1 MSSLFDFLRTK
12 RRELE
17 QQRLIER
24 VKRDA
29 LTEAMAVFE
38 AWQSARDFETNHTN
52 LETGDRAREAYDTTP
67 LMNSAIGTVSDLVLG
82 DGVTYGELDD
92 PKAYE
97 ALEDWYNLNK
107 VAELSK
113 EMLRDWLLD
122 GVLLPVIADDA
133 PKNQPAWVNL
143 WDVIDHPV
151 ELQTEKGNPRHVIGV
166 KLPREKRPTVK
177 PEFFALRQNKPAR
190 RSWDKNRL
198 GVSPMAT
205 AINASFAHARLL
217 ETRLTLHEIRARING
232 VYYAFADSQEEL
244 QAAAAR
250 FKNLPRSG
258 HLTTLWRDRNTG
270 QSEALEILTSK
281 VEGADAEKDIRAYIR
296 TVAAVAGLPEHFLA
310 VGDTGN
316 RATAESM
323 SEPMVRRMEAL
334 QELIIGLLTEL
345 FRKEL
350 VRRFGPNQTYSMV
363 EYEVDGLKRTQRVV
377 RVTADELTIP
387 LGVPAVRNTE
397 ADTDRVILALDKKL
411 ISKQTA
417 TRELGYDPALEAELM
432 SNEEGEDSDADK
444 GEPDE
449 DQPKEPEE
457 GESDEDSGDDSD
469 E

>member
-1 MSSLFDFLRTK
+1 M
-12 RRELE
+12 
-17 QQRLIER
+17 
-24 VKRDA
+24 V
-29 LTEAMAVFE
+29 E
-38 AWQSARDFETNHTN
+38 AWQSARDFETVHTS
-52 LETGDRAREAYDTTP
+52 LTDEQRAREAYDKTP
-67 LMNSAIGTVSDLVLG
+67 LMNSAVGTVTDLVLG

-92 PKAYE
+92 PRAYD
-97 ALEDWYNLNK
+97 ALEDWYTLND

-143 WDVIDHPV
+143 WDTVTFPV
-151 ELQTEKGNPRHVIGV
+151 ELQTEKGNPRHITGV
-166 KLPREKRPTVK
+166 KLPRERRAEIK
-177 PEFFALRQNKPAR
+177 PESFAIRRNQPAR
-190 RSWDKNRL
+190 RTLIDSSHL
-198 GVSPMAT
+198 GVSPMRT
-205 AINASFAHARLL
+205 AINSAFAHARLL

-250 FKNLPRSG
+250 FKHLPRSG
-258 HLTTLWRDRNTG
+258 HLTTLWRDRHTG
-270 QSEALEILTSK
+270 QSEQLEILTSK

-334 QELIIGLLTEL
+334 QELILGLLTEL

-350 VRRFGPNQTYSMV
+350 IRRFGPNQRYRMV
-363 EYEVDGLKRTQRVV
+363 VVEVDGLKRTEKVV
-377 RVTADELTIP
+377 QVTANELTIP
-387 LGVPAVRNTE
+387 LGAPAVRNTE
-397 ADTDRVILALDKKL
+397 ADTDRVVLALDKGL

-432 SNEEGEDSDADK
+432 SSEEGEDSDADD
-444 GEPDE
+444 GEPE
-449 DQPKEPEE
+449 EEPIEPEE
-457 GESDEDSGDDSD
+457 GESDEA
-469 E
+469 EE